1 MPSPDKVNKD
11 YSNMGSS
18 SATPRTSDCFDRFDT
33 VFDEEMIQIWPAL
46 WSAGGTRP
54 AGISLSPGGK
64 DVRCSA
70 MSLQKCL
77 KLGCHASTQLLAD
90 VERVSAVS

>member
-46 WSAGGTRP
+46 WSGVR
-54 AGISLSPGGK
+54 SEPG
-64 DVRCSA
+64 R
-70 MSLQKCL
+70 
-77 KLGCHASTQLLAD
+77 KLEID
-90 VERVSAVS
+90 N